1 MKLITFTMDMLP
13 IFFIKKD
20 IIMAQN
26 KWDLDRELTALI
38 CEIFLGNDFNILY
51 KR

>member
-1 MKLITFTMDMLP
+1 MKLITFTTDMLP
-13 IFFIKKD
+13 NCFIKKD
-20 IIMAQN
+20 IILAQN

-38 CEIFLGNDFNILY
+38 CEVFLGNDFSILY